1 MKIFNAIHILF
12 TLFNSREHYNKVI
25 TTQNKIKCY
34 GPITPRLAD
43 KLIESLEKVQEDGL
57 KYTSDTSRGYIPI
70 YLTLKSEYGDL
81 ESVMRVVEAM
91 DQHLFN
97 INTINKSQ
105 IGGNSCMIFLNGHQ
119 RFASKDSI
127 FSLSDITD
135 IQENVVKKPTSPIS
149 YQMKDMFKTK
159 TSMPGLMMNTYYYQN
174 SVLDYDKARKYKM
187 FDHRVK

>member
-1 MKIFNAIHILF
+1 MKSINVIHFLFTIFNSQ
-12 TLFNSREHYNKVI
+12 NHYNKVF
-25 TTQNKIKCY
+25 TTCNKIQCY
-34 GPITPRLAD
+34 GPITPKLAENIID
-43 KLIESLEKVQEDGL
+43 ALHNVQEDGL
-57 KYTSDTSRGYIPI
+57 KYTRESICGYVPV

-119 RFASKDSI
+119 RYASKDSI
-127 FSLSDITD
+127 FSLSDLPDITS
-135 IQENVVKKPTSPIS
+135 KYHTKPTKPLPS
-149 YQMKDMFKTK
+149 QMKHMFRTK
-159 TSMPGLMMNTYYYQN
+159 SSMPGLMMNTYYYQN
-174 SVLDYDKARKYKM
+174 SILNYEKARKYKM

>member
-1 MKIFNAIHILF
+1 MKTFNIARIIFI
-12 TLFNSREHYNKVI
+12 LFNSHNNYHKVI
-25 TTQNKIKCY
+25 TSCNKIQCY
-34 GPITPRLAD
+34 GPITPKLAD
-43 KLIESLEKVQEDGL
+43 NLIDALHEVQKEGL
-57 KYTSDTSRGYIPI
+57 QYTHETLSRYVPI

-119 RFASKDSI
+119 RYASKDSI
-127 FSLSDITD
+127 LSLSDLPD
-135 IQENVVKKPTSPIS
+135 ISENYHPKPTSPLPS
-149 YQMKDMFKTK
+149 QMKDMFRSR

-174 SVLDYDKARKYKM
+174 SKLDYEKARKYKM